1 MSVNSEN
8 VVLNMITRVDSGLAS
23 LGQERRRPQHERRER
38 LETAYLGLGAV
49 PCPEY

>member
-8 VVLNMITRVDSGLAS
+8 VVLNMITRQAGLAS